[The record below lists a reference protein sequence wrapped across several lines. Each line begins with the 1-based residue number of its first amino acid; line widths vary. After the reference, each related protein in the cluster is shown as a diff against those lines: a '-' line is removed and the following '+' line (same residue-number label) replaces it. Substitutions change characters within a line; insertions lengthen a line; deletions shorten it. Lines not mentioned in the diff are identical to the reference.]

1 MSDNNSIIMD
11 IAGKHPNTIL
21 QISAGDLCD
30 FAHQLIHS
38 TMEIVSNQSKK
49 VAANE
54 LLTIDEVVAS
64 LKVSKMTLWRW
75 DKSGRLKKLVIGGV
89 PRYRRSDIEN
99 LLNNNCNYTN
109 SRDYGKQ

>member
-1 MSDNNSIIMD
+1 MPENNSIIMD
-11 IAGKHPNTIL
+11 IADKHPNTIL

-38 TMEIVSNQSKK
+38 AMEITRLQSKK
-49 VAANE
+49 AAANE
-54 LLTIDEVVAS
+54 LLTIDEVVAI

-75 DKSGRLKKLVIGGV
+75 DKNGQLRKVDIGGV

-99 LLNNNCNYTN
+99 LLNNNVNASN
-109 SRDYGKQ
+109 SHDHGKQ